1 MSTTNLEQQF
11 KALDTDNSG
20 LISPDELLSQMPDG
34 TLENARGVL
43 AMLDE
48 NQDGQVS
55 YMEFIRFYQEIEPS
69 ADDAMSHVD
78 DVDYVAASDSDKN
91 RD

>member
-1 MSTTNLEQQF
+1 
-11 KALDTDNSG
+11 
-20 LISPDELLSQMPDG
+20 
-34 TLENARGVL
+34 
-43 AMLDE
+43 MLDE

-78 DVDYVAASDSDKN
+78 DVDYVAASDSDEN